1 MRILSVR
8 LDEQTDALLRAY
20 CARTGSTQTEAIKSG
35 IVILSHQS
43 VLPAELAE
51 SLDLVGCFDSGTG
64 DLGRE
69 HSRHIRE
76 KLAGRTR
83 RG

>member
-20 CARTGSTQTEAIKSG
+20 CARTGATQTEAIKSG
-35 IVILSHQS
+35 IAALSGQS
-43 VLPAELAE
+43 VSPAELAE
-51 SLDLVGCFDSGTG
+51 SLDLVGCFNSDEG
-64 DLGRE
+64 DLGRD
-69 HSRHIRE
+69 HSRHLRE
-76 KLAGRTR
+76 KLAGRFR

>member
-20 CARTGSTQTEAIKSG
+20 CARTGATQTEAIKSG
-35 IVILSHQS
+35 IAALSGQS
-43 VLPAELAE
+43 VSPAELAE
-51 SLDLVGCFDSGTG
+51 SLGLVGCFDSGVG

-76 KLAGRTR
+76 KLAGRSQ

>member
-20 CARTGSTQTEAIKSG
+20 CARTGVTQTEAIKSG
-35 IVILSHQS
+35 IAALSRQS
-43 VLPAELAE
+43 VSPAELAE
-51 SLDLVGCFDSGTG
+51 SLDLVGCFDSGKG
-64 DLGRE
+64 DLGRD
-69 HSRHIRE
+69 HSRHLRE
-76 KLAGRTR
+76 KLAARAR